1 MLEALSL
8 AGRRVLVTGGT
19 EGIGRAVVDAAV
31 ARGAEVWV
39 VARNAER
46 LATRVADWERAAP
59 VEELP
64 GVDQVHGIELDVR
77 ELCSAAGR
85 ERLRAALP
93 GEGLDIV
100 VANAGTN
107 VRKPAV
113 DYTDDEVDH
122 VLETNQRAA
131 FALAQVV
138 HPFLVAAA
146 ERRTATRDSRPK
158 DPENTNASGPVRTAA
173 TVVPASALVFVLSV
187 AGHAHLPTGAP
198 YGMSKAALTQL
209 VRNLAVEWAPSVRVN
224 AVSPW
229 YTDTPLAR
237 EVLSDPEY
245 RSRVT
250 TATPLGR
257 VAAASEVAEPIL
269 FLASEAAS
277 FITGQ
282 TLPVDGGFLARGF

>member
-1 MLEALSL
+1 M
-8 AGRRVLVTGGT
+8 LVTGGT

-46 LATRVADWERAAP
+46 LAERVEAWERAAP
-59 VEELP
+59 VEQLP
-64 GVDQVHGIELDVR
+64 GVDQVHGIAMDVR
-77 ELCSAAGR
+77 ELCTPVGR
-85 ERLRAALP
+85 ERLQAGLP
-93 GEGLDIV
+93 AEGLDIV

-107 VRKPAV
+107 VRKAAV
-113 DYTDDEVDH
+113 DYNDEEVDR

-138 HPFLVAAA
+138 HPFLVQAA
-146 ERRTATRDSRPK
+146 ERRAAQGGSARADSGAGEARGLPERDGS
-158 DPENTNASGPVRTAA
+158 VRDLRAAA
-173 TVVPASALVFVLSV
+173 TPASALVLVLSV

-209 VRNLAVEWAPSVRVN
+209 VRNLAVEWAPTVRVN

-237 EVLSDPEY
+237 EVLADPDY
-245 RSRVT
+245 HARVT
-250 TATPLGR
+250 AATPLGR
-257 VAAASEVAEPIL
+257 VAAASEIAEPVL
-269 FLASEAAS
+269 FLASDAAS